1 MKNHTLLLL
10 IVALAAFSAPA
21 AAQSLDRFV
30 QVDSVVI
37 AHPPLEFEIR
47 HRLIP
52 YLEKTGFPKDG
63 SQFLEIDSEYFLGS
77 DSPVLL
83 TITAHVRNVWPYAYC
98 EWDPDDWYRPVGY
111 CRIQGYLFM
120 FYDYRQNGPSLK
132 FISPV
137 PGKHRTLE
145 LEGYFPI
152 TDDPYTWDF
161 LISDYSIT
169 FREEYSFV
177 P

>member
-47 HRLIP
+47 HRIIP

-83 TITAHVRNVWPYAYC
+83 TITAHVRNV
-98 EWDPDDWYRPVGY
+98 
-111 CRIQGYLFM
+111 
-120 FYDYRQNGPSLK
+120 
-132 FISPV
+132 
-137 PGKHRTLE
+137 
-145 LEGYFPI
+145 
-152 TDDPYTWDF
+152 
-161 LISDYSIT
+161 
-169 FREEYSFV
+169 
-177 P
+177 